1 MSQIYNFSSSQSSRP
16 SGIDLPN
23 LEKAIERHVERH
35 IASLRTCI
43 IEKID
48 WLREDMMEQ
57 FTGHKNRRSI
67 EEDEGKLSVATF
79 KLMLEERV
87 RPNLQKL
94 AEDHAS
100 FLITEMR

>member
-1 MSQIYNFSSSQSSRP
+1 MGQSYNFSSSQSSRP
-16 SGIDLPN
+16 SGVDLPN
-23 LEKAIERHVERH
+23 LEKAIECHVERH
-35 IASLRTCI
+35 IASLRACI

-48 WLREDMMEQ
+48 WLREDMMQQ

-67 EEDEGKLSVATF
+67 EEDESKLCVSSF

-87 RPNLQKL
+87 RPRLQKL

-100 FLITEMR
+100 FLITEKR

>member
-1 MSQIYNFSSSQSSRP
+1 
-16 SGIDLPN
+16 
-23 LEKAIERHVERH
+23 
-35 IASLRTCI
+35 
-43 IEKID
+43 
-48 WLREDMMEQ
+48 MEQ
-57 FTGHKNRRSI
+57 FTGHKNRRSS
-67 EEDEGKLSVATF
+67 EEDEGKLCVATF